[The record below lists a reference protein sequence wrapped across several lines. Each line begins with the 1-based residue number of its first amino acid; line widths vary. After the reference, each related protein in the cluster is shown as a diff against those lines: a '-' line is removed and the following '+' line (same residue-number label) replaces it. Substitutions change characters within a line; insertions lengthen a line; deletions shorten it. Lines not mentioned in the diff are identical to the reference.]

1 MQRNEAVPQPCLICG
16 SESLRRIIGYEA
28 LPRVSS
34 DSKPWPPGGTLV
46 VCASCGTKQ
55 KIPDN
60 AFKKEISKIYDGYEI
75 YHQSEGA
82 EQPIF
87 DLASGTAAPRSK
99 KLMASL
105 TEMLSLP
112 QTGRI
117 LDFGCGTGVAL
128 RNFAKLR
135 PEWELSGA
143 ELSASSLPFLRQISG
158 FKTLYTCEATE
169 IPETFDVIT
178 LIHSLEHVLEPVRTL
193 SSLRDRL
200 NPGGHLFVQV
210 PDCGRTPYDLV
221 IADHL
226 LHFTLETLRF
236 AGEQAGFRTVLASDS
251 LLIKELSWLGVDDGA
266 IPAAHVDPAS
276 EVRLAQQHVDWLTEQ
291 IAMAQELTR
300 TRTQFGIFGTS
311 ISGTWLY
318 GVVGDAISFF
328 VDEDPQRIGRN
339 HMGLPI
345 LRPSDIPEGAHVFV
359 PLIPEVASTIARRL
373 TQPNVRFHTPPR
385 IGATTRAF
393 SPTVM

>member
-1 MQRNEAVPQPCLICG
+1 MQGNGAVAQACLICC

-60 AFKKEISKIYDGYEI
+60 AFKQEISKIYDNYEI

-87 DLASGTAAPRSK
+87 DLASGNAAPRSK

-117 LDFGCGTGVAL
+117 LDFGCGTGVAM

-135 PEWELSGA
+135 PAWELSGA
-143 ELSASSLPFLRQISG
+143 ELSASSLPFLRRING

-169 IPETFDVIT
+169 IPETFDIIT
-178 LIHSLEHVLEPVRTL
+178 LIHSLEHVLEPVQTL

-200 NPGGHLFVQV
+200 NPGGPSVRAGSGLRTHSLRSCHCRSSASFHLGDLAFRR
-210 PDCGRTPYDLV
+210 RT
-221 IADHL
+221 
-226 LHFTLETLRF
+226 
-236 AGEQAGFRTVLASDS
+236 S
-251 LLIKELSWLGVDDGA
+251 GVSNG
-266 IPAAHVDPAS
+266 
-276 EVRLAQQHVDWLTEQ
+276 
-291 IAMAQELTR
+291 
-300 TRTQFGIFGTS
+300 
-311 ISGTWLY
+311 
-318 GVVGDAISFF
+318 
-328 VDEDPQRIGRN
+328 
-339 HMGLPI
+339 
-345 LRPSDIPEGAHVFV
+345 
-359 PLIPEVASTIARRL
+359 
-373 TQPNVRFHTPPR
+373 PR
-385 IGATTRAF
+385 IGLASHQGTQLARRQ
-393 SPTVM
+393 